1 MKMQMS
7 KDIIFALMM
16 LFKNLGVNFITI
28 LPFMTPKCVSG

>member
-16 LFKNLGVNFITI
+16 LFKNLGVNF
-28 LPFMTPKCVSG
+28 MAYSTPLQYFLL